1 MEKIKRKVIGE
12 PLKSSQIKH
21 EKFSI
26 FRGLPILSSDA
37 ISSVAYACEEIL
49 IVLIPVM
56 GILSYKYLIYVTAA
70 IIALLCILIF
80 SYRQTIDSY
89 PKGGGSYIVSRE
101 NLGVTPSL
109 LAGASLTTDYILT
122 VAVSSTAGVAAIT
135 SAFPALLEFRV
146 PLTLLII
153 TIMTIGNLRGV
164 RESAKLFSV
173 PTYFFLF
180 ITLLMI
186 AVGIGKYLIYGYSPV
201 ETAQIVQMENTIGDM
216 TLFLFLRA
224 FAAGCTALTGIE
236 AVSDGV
242 ANFKAPATKNAKRVL
257 SLLFLIVVVIFGGVS
272 YLSTIYHT
280 TAGGDKTV
288 ISQIAGQVF
297 GQNSLLFFVMQFATT
312 LILIMAAN
320 TAFSDF
326 PLLLSFI
333 AKDGFAPR
341 QFAKR
346 GDRLSFSNGIILLA
360 VAAAIL
366 VIVFKGENHLMLP
379 LYAIGVFISFT
390 LSQSGMVMRW
400 IRTKAPGW
408 KHKAFINGLGA
419 TITFIT
425 LIVISIVKFKHGAWV
440 VIILIPSLM
449 LLMKRIRRH
458 YAKVARQLSL
468 DNNYF
473 PVFNS
478 NAAKRFIVPVGALN
492 EAVVKTINYA
502 KCLSDDI
509 TAFHASTDEEET
521 AKLKEKWDKYEMGI
535 PLIVR
540 EVDYREVVNPLVDFI
555 ENGDFRQSKKDMV
568 TVVIP
573 QFNAEKW
580 WGNALHNQTA
590 MFLRSTLLKRRNIA
604 VISVPFIIEND
615 YDTQNMEKVL
625 EEYTDKECFKCK
637 ETKETHEKECKIEKT
652 EQTDKNSKES
662 N

>member
-56 GILSYKYLIYVTAA
+56 GILSYKYLLHVTFA

-89 PKGGGSYIVSRE
+89 PSGGGSYIVSRE
-101 NLGVTPSL
+101 NLGVMPSL

-135 SAFPALLEFRV
+135 SAFPSLLEFRV
-146 PLTLLII
+146 PLTILII
-153 TIMTIGNLRGV
+153 IIMTVGNLRGI
-164 RESAKLFSV
+164 RDSAKIFSI

-186 AVGIGKYLIYGYSPV
+186 GVGIIKYLIFGYVPTEAVKTQMAS
-201 ETAQIVQMENTIGDM
+201 TAGDM

-257 SLLFLIVVVIFGGVS
+257 SLLFAIVVIIFGGVS

-280 TAGGDKTV
+280 TAGGDRTV

-297 GQNSLLFFVMQFATT
+297 GQNSILFFVMQFATT

-333 AKDGFAPR
+333 ARDGFAPR

-346 GDRLSFSNGIILLA
+346 GDRLSYSNGIILLA
-360 VAAAIL
+360 VSASIL
-366 VIVFKGENHLMLP
+366 VIIFKGENHLMLP

-400 IRTKAPGW
+400 VRTKAPGW
-408 KHKAFINGLGA
+408 RHKAFINGFGA
-419 TITFIT
+419 AITFIT
-425 LIVISIVKFKHGAWV
+425 LIVISIVKFQHGAWV
-440 VIILIPSLM
+440 VIILIPTVM
-449 LLMKRIRRH
+449 LGMKRIKKH
-458 YAKVARQLSL
+458 YTKVARQLSL

-478 NAAKRFIVPVGALN
+478 NAAKRFIVPVGSLN
-492 EAVVKTINYA
+492 EAVIKTINYA

-521 AKLKEKWDKYEMGI
+521 ARLKEKWDKYEMGI
-535 PLIVR
+535 PLVIR
-540 EVDYREVVNPLVDFI
+540 TVDYREVVNPLVEFI
-555 ENGDFRQSKKDMV
+555 ENGNFRQSKKDMV

-580 WGNALHNQTA
+580 WGNILHNQTA
-590 MFLRSTLLKRRNIA
+590 MFLRTTLLKRRNIA

-615 YDTQNMEKVL
+615 YTSGNMEKVM
-625 EEYTDKECFKCK
+625 EEYTDKDCFKAKNNCC
-637 ETKETHEKECKIEKT
+637 EKQDKT
-652 EQTDKNSKES
+652 EQTNKIN